1 MDISF
6 CELRSKEVVNM
17 ADGKKLGHIID
28 ISITLS
34 GQVLGLVLPGDKNLF
49 RAVNANN
56 CLFVPWRNICRMGDD
71 IILVNICQNG
81 IVPTI

>member
-6 CELRSKEVVNM
+6 CEMRSKEVVNV
-17 ADGKKLGHIID
+17 ADGRKLGHIID

-34 GQVLGLVLPGDKNLF
+34 GQVIGLVLPNDKNIF
-49 RAVNANN
+49 RAVSNNN

-71 IILVNICQNG
+71 IILVNITQNG
-81 IVPTI
+81 LVPTI